1 MALTREQT
9 RLKQA
14 LETYGKQIDVTVTA
28 GGEYKTTTGETLYI
42 EDAFWHDKSLSVT
55 ARRKNI
61 LNLGAFSGKTNC
73 EYDAASNTVTSSITD
88 WYYSELS
95 FTYLNDEL
103 MAHRGKPI
111 TFSVKSVPE
120 GTRISIVI
128 YGSRIDGT
136 TYQEFGGTS
145 GQRAVTGIIADNFSE
160 ITRIELRLNRKSI
173 THTATAVFEELQ
185 VEFNDTATEYAP
197 YIEDLSSVSVT
208 RRGRNL
214 FDVDKY
220 AGTPY
225 YTDGGTF
232 KNPYASTAEYIGID
246 ISDIWDIANALGQEI
261 TITFDIKVEKEGD
274 IQIYS
279 LGQKR
284 ITGTNIRAYPGYWG
298 SFQYTAKPHIVDTD
312 TNGNVCTLSF
322 YGTYGTGV
330 IPEVRNIQIELG
342 ENYFSEKHIYDE
354 RENYKGQTTA
364 IDENG
369 NVMVPLTIAPC
380 KTVIYSN
387 TPGLILTATYRSE
400 VEYTSEKIVGTNI
413 SHEGSL
419 LASIMKQAEIEFDG
433 MPADFHEQ
441 MKGEKLCV
449 ALNVTAPGI
458 TTGVSTVKRFGT
470 FIVESAN
477 FKEETNSHILTCYDL
492 LLPAMKPYQ
501 SIVPFPTEE
510 GETSTVTLG
519 DYLQAI
525 CNWLGIELATPTFTN
540 SDVIIDG
547 EKYDDTCTFRDVL
560 TEIAQAAAGT
570 IAIKNDKLYVLYPTN
585 SDVTL
590 DPSNLKSI
598 DAGECYG
605 PVNSVVIAR
614 TPQEDNIYKQVPGA
628 ENICEI
634 KIENNQLMDSQRED
648 FIDGIFNTL
657 NGFSFVPYELESF
670 GIGVLDI
677 CDYFTV
683 EGISGTTYP
692 FLHLSGGME
701 ITQGI
706 MEWSKGEAPK
716 ATKTEYKAASTTD
729 RVLNKT
735 ILRVDKQEQEI
746 QALVTSTENTK
757 NELSGQI
764 EAVTKSVEQT
774 ITPEQMQIKI
784 TEAVNGIDSI
794 KTETGY
800 TFDKDGLRIQKSG
813 EEVENKI
820 DHTGM
825 YVDRSD
831 ENVLTANADGVQALN
846 LTARQYLTIGK
857 NSRLEDFDGNRT
869 ACFYIGG

>member
-42 EDAFWHDKSLSVT
+42 EDAFWHDKNLTVT

-61 LNLGAFSGKTNC
+61 LNLGHYSAFNRCSIDTATGVVS
-73 EYDAASNTVTSSITD
+73 SNID
-88 WYYSELS
+88 NYYYSSLYY
-95 FTYLNDEL
+95 TYFNDEI
-103 MAHRGKPI
+103 MEHRGQPL

-120 GTRISIVI
+120 GTVISIVI
-128 YGSRIDGT
+128 YGTRSNGS
-136 TYQEFGGTS
+136 TYQEFSGLFGQTS
-145 GQRAVTGIIADNFSE
+145 VSGVIAEDFTN
-160 ITRIELRLNRKSI
+160 ITQFELRLNRKST
-173 THTATAVFEELQ
+173 THTSTAVFEELQ

-214 FDVDKY
+214 FNVDKY
-220 AGTPY
+220 TRAPY
-225 YTDGGTF
+225 YIGDGTF
-232 KNPYASTAEYIGID
+232 KSSVASKEEYIGID
-246 ISDIWDIANALGQEI
+246 ITDIWDIAYALGQKI
-261 TITFDIKVEKEGD
+261 TISFDLRAEKEGL
-274 IQIYS
+274 IEIYA

-284 ITGTNIRAYPGYWG
+284 ITWQTINATTEWQRFSCIAEL
-298 SFQYTAKPHIVDTD
+298 STAEAID
-312 TNGNVCTLSF
+312 NACNLSF
-322 YGTYGTGV
+322 YGAYGSGR
-330 IPEVRNIQIELG
+330 IPSVKNIQIELG
-342 ENYFSEKHIYDE
+342 EPYSSKKHIYDDY
-354 RENYKGQTTA
+354 ENYNGQTTA

-369 NVMVPLTIAPC
+369 NVMLPLTIAPC

-441 MKGEKLCV
+441 MKGEKICV
-449 ALNVTAPGI
+449 LLEVTAPGI
-458 TTGVSTVKRFGT
+458 EAHKKYGT

-510 GETSTVTLG
+510 GETSNVTLG

-525 CNWLGIELATPTFTN
+525 CNWLGVELATPTFTN

-677 CDYFTV
+677 CDFFTV
-683 EGISGTTYP
+683 EGISGNTYP

-706 MEWSKGEAPK
+706 MEWSKGEVPK

-729 RVLNKT
+729 RVLKQT

-746 QALVTSTENTK
+746 QALVTNTENTK
-757 NELSGQI
+757 NELSGQM
-764 EAVTKSVEQT
+764 EAITKSVEQK

-784 TEAVNGIDSI
+784 TEAVEGIDSI
-794 KTETGY
+794 TTETGY
-800 TFDKDGLRIQKSG
+800 TFDKDGLHIQKSG
-813 EEVENKI
+813 EEIENRI
-820 DHTGM
+820 DNKGM
-825 YVDRSD
+825 YVGRGGDD
-831 ENVLTANADGVQALN
+831 VLIADAEGVKALN
-846 LTARQYLTIGK
+846 LTARQYLTIGT
-857 NSRLEDFDGNRT
+857 NSRLEDFAGNRT